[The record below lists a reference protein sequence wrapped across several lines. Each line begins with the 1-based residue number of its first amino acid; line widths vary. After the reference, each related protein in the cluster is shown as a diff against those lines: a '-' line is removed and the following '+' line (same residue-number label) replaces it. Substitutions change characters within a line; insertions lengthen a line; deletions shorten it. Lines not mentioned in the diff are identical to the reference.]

1 MTSPV
6 RFPASSLTLTLAS
19 VLASLLVLS
28 TAPAA
33 LGQGSSLRMA
43 PDRAERFLEAES
55 FDITTWRGARYPD
68 DRTKQVMLS
77 FGDSASIL
85 AKWLPAPRGGSE
97 FNNVPRYELAAYEIQ
112 KVFLEPSGYVVPPTA
127 CRCVPLEKVRE
138 YDDRAE
144 ATYREHDC
152 ALVTLQ
158 YWLWSVTDEDVFDE
172 ERFENDTAYAH
183 HLANADVLTYLI
195 DHKDDNVGNF
205 LLSTDSADPRVF
217 VVDNSVSFHSK
228 RSNRGTEWGE
238 LRVER
243 VPRETVER
251 LRQVELTDLRRRL
264 AVLAHFEVRG
274 DVLEVAAADRV
285 LDQHIGVRRED
296 GVLQLGLE
304 EDEIQDVYERI
315 QDLLE
320 RVDEGDLQTF

>member
-1 MTSPV
+1 MRIS
-6 RFPASSLTLTLAS
+6 ASSLAPALAP
-19 VLASLLVLS
+19 VLAGLLVLCA
-28 TAPAA
+28 APGAR
-33 LGQGSSLRMA
+33 GQGSSLRMP
-43 PDRAERFLEAES
+43 PDRAARFLEAGS
-55 FDITTWRGARYPD
+55 FEITTWRGARFPD
-68 DRTKQVMLS
+68 DRTKQVMLN
-77 FGDSASIL
+77 FGDSVSIL

-112 KVFLEPSGYVVPPTA
+112 KLFLEPSGYVVPPTA
-127 CRCVPLEKVRE
+127 CRCVPLEKVHE

-152 ALVTLQ
+152 LLVTLQ
-158 YWLWSVTDEDVFDE
+158 YWLWSVTDEDVYDE
-172 ERFENDTAYAH
+172 ERFQTDTAYAR

-217 VVDNSVSFHSK
+217 VVDNSVSFRSK
-228 RSNRGTEWGE
+228 RSDRGTEWGE

-251 LRQVELTDLRRRL
+251 LRQVDRAELRRRL
-264 AVLAHFEVRG
+264 SVLAHFEDTG
-274 DVLEVAAADRV
+274 DGLEVAAADRV
-285 LDQHIGVRRED
+285 LDRHIGMRLQG

-304 EDEIQDVYERI
+304 EDEIRDVYDRI